1 MLKLFT
7 FLVLFITSI
16 LSAAPTFQAAGTYV
30 NGTTNVTPTWPAH
43 SINDLALL
51 FVETR
56 GGQAVNLSTPAGF
69 TQVLNSPQDVPST
82 GGFFFF
88 GGTSYGTRLTVF
100 WARATSASMSAPVI
114 QDPGNHVGAQILT
127 YRGVITS
134 GNPWD
139 VTAGSTKTTAS
150 TSISAPAV
158 TTTVNDTLIVQAV
171 SRDTDSANAAFSNQT
186 NAALTM
192 IAERVD
198 TGTSS
203 GDGGGYSVWDGGKAV
218 AGATGSTSATVSS
231 SKNAMLT
238 IALKPNS
245 PPVITAPNNG
255 NTYSASIPENTTAVT
270 DVNATD
276 PDTGGTLTYSLSG
289 TDAAKFTIDAS
300 TGVVTFTTAPDFEVP
315 TDNGAN
321 NIYDFTVTVTD
332 NGSPAKADTQDF
344 NITVTDVNE
353 LPIADYRLDECSWN
367 GTVAEVKDSSGNNL
381 HGTATSTAQTSTDA
395 VINSSG
401 SFANSTSNSAAISIA
416 DADILSPHVG
426 VNGEITISAWVKLNS
441 YPTNTL
447 QGRVP
452 IIAKGDTNKWE
463 YALNVY
469 ANHQAG
475 LSVWQS
481 SGSSYKEISGGDLAL
496 NRWYHITGV
505 LKKNSYARVYIDGA
519 LAFESTSGFSGDTTN
534 GTSPLYIA
542 RRGEGNNYLNGY
554 VDEAKIFATAL
565 TQPKIQ
571 SMYTNEQARKNYDGT
586 TRTASC
592 CCLPT
597 GGNLLANPSFETLC
611 QSTIIETWTG
621 IEGGTVNMRNNV
633 CGWNMNGAGM
643 ETWENTTS
651 KPASNGTV
659 FVEIDGSSATVDKL
673 WQNLNTVNGVNYII
687 RFDYRKRST
696 NANSDIIIAKWND
709 VAITQVEG
717 NTLGWQTAEIQ
728 VTGTASPDKLSF
740 EEPTSDSLGSWI
752 DNVRVVEGT
761 LATNCTSFKYEPYHS
776 YNVNLTPSYRLNTRL
791 ANQSFDVNVTVAC
804 AGNGTIPARQIKNIY
819 AIDASAT
826 SCNASTPKLATL
838 LSNGSYTINDTNKII
853 NIPGLNSIKAYS
865 NVKLMLETNT
875 SEFNCSSDTM
885 TIRPGSYTL
894 SQTSIKS
901 GDTLNASVTAGGGT
915 YTGSANVTTTLAT
928 PNIKCSTQ
936 GNFLS
941 DTEPK
946 ALTFIADSN
955 MSTLIGKDIGNINVT
970 IADKTWTAIDQIPS
984 DISGATWDC
993 IKDSNTTTLSG
1004 GKFGCD
1010 ISTVLPLTINP
1021 YEIRTTKNSF
1031 YTPSSNPIAWLYLD
1045 ASKQQYV
1052 EVNAT
1057 LSAHGKDGVKNKN
1070 FTDGCA
1076 GSNVPLG
1083 FYFTPSTLPI
1093 SGTNVSLTSTTGS
1106 QNTITD
1112 INSTYSTLFNTQ
1124 YFQVP
1129 NTSFKDGD
1137 ANLSLKFNFL
1147 RSNSTPINP
1156 FKLNHTNINTTYGNG
1171 VIDTNTTSLDNNA
1184 TFVYGRVRAY
1194 DIKTDQ
1200 TSATNPI
1207 ELEVYSSSS
1216 TGYVSGMPQ
1225 NVLHWYRNL
1234 NHTTSAL
1241 GSILSGDDYSSTTQA
1256 GSSSTISINSSL
1268 NTPNNGLHNII
1279 ITNPDAIAHAVVH
1292 LTIPSWLWYS
1302 TVNNYDISN
1311 GTKCT
1316 QHPCFDYQFF
1326 GTATGVS
1333 TGVNSGTFQGSDF
1346 NLTPAKTIIKKGV
1359 KVFR

>member
-1 MLKLFT
+1 MRTTTSKYNRLVHCI
-7 FLVLFITSI
+7 FLI
-16 LSAAPTFQAAGTYV
+16 L
-30 NGTTNVTPTWPAH
+30 
-43 SINDLALL
+43 
-51 FVETR
+51 
-56 GGQAVNLSTPAGF
+56 
-69 TQVLNSPQDVPST
+69 
-82 GGFFFF
+82 FFFF
-88 GGTSYGTRLTVF
+88 FTPSANANRII
-100 WARATSASMSAPVI
+100 TSATLN
-114 QDPGNHVGAQILT
+114 GNSSVTVTPLAL
-127 YRGVITS
+127 ITARVF
-134 GNPWD
+134 
-139 VTAGSTKTTAS
+139 VTTNKIGGSEAWRS
-150 TSISAPAV
+150 TSWRIGSGGFTCVNTIDYSSAANYNETFAISAPAIDG
-158 TTTVNDTLIVQAV
+158 TYDVNFIAYQDDTC
-171 SRDTDSANAAFSNQT
+171 T
-186 NAALTM
+186 
-192 IAERVD
+192 
-198 TGTSS
+198 
-203 GDGGGYSVWDGGKAV
+203 
-218 AGATGSTSATVSS
+218 AGASATYT
-231 SKNAMLT
+231 LT
-238 IALKPNS
+238 NGVTVANTAPT
-245 PPVITAPNNG
+245 ITAPNSG

-276 PDTGGTLTYSLSG
+276 PNTGQTLTYSLSG

-300 TGVVTFTTAPDFEVP
+300 TGVVTFTTAPDFEAP

-321 NIYDFTVTVTD
+321 NVYNFTVTVTD

-353 LPIADYRLDECSWN
+353 PPIVNYYLDECSWN
-367 GTVAEVKDSSGNNL
+367 GTVGEIKDSSGNNY
-381 HGTATSTAQTSTDA
+381 HATRIGTPNTTTDSKIYQA
-395 VINSSG
+395 GEFQNSS
-401 SFANSTSNSAAISIA
+401 SYTMAASTPDSDN
-416 DADILSPHVG
+416 LSPHVG
-426 VNGEITISAWVKLNS
+426 ATGEISISAWVKLNS
-441 YPTNTL
+441 YPPTSL

-452 IIAKGDTNKWE
+452 IVAKGNSGNWE
-463 YALNVY
+463 YALYVY
-469 ANHQAG
+469 NNKSAG
-475 LSVWQS
+475 FSVWQQG
-481 SGSSYKEISGGDLAL
+481 GSSYVEISGGTL
-496 NRWYHITGV
+496 NLNQWYHITGV
-505 LKKNSYARVYIDGA
+505 LKKGQFSKLYIDGA
-519 LAFESTSGFSGDTTN
+519 KITQSTTMSGTTTN
-534 GTSPLYIA
+534 GSSPLYIA
-542 RRGEGNNYLNGY
+542 RRGDGNNYL
-554 VDEAKIFATAL
+554 DAKIDEI
-565 TQPKIQ
+565 KIWSKSLNDLQ
-571 SMYTNEQARKNYDGT
+571 VSTMYNNELAGKNYDGNI
-586 TRTASC
+586 RTAPC
-592 CCLPT
+592 CCVPT
-597 GGNLLANPSFETLC
+597 GGNLIANPSFETLC
-611 QSTIIETWTG
+611 QSTIIYTWNG
-621 IEGGTVNMRNNV
+621 VEGGTVNMRNNV

-659 FVEIDGSSATVDKL
+659 FVEIDGYNTTVDKL
-673 WQNLNTVNGVNYII
+673 WQNLNTVNGTNYII
-687 RFDYRKRST
+687 RFDYRKRNGT
-696 NANSDIIIAKWND
+696 NAGSDIIIAKWND

-740 EEPTSDSLGSWI
+740 EEPASANDSLGSWI

-776 YNVNLTPSYRLNTRL
+776 YNVNLTPSYRLHTRL

-804 AGNGTIPARQIKNIY
+804 AGNGTIPTRQIKNIY

-875 SEFNCSSDTM
+875 SEFNCSSDIM
-885 TIRPGSYTL
+885 TIRPSSYTL

-901 GDTLNASVTAGGGT
+901 GDTLNASATAGGGT
-915 YTGSANVTTTLAT
+915 YTGTANVTTSLVT

-1057 LSAHGKDGVKNKN
+1057 LSAYGKDGIKNKN
-1070 FTDGCA
+1070 FSDGCA

-1216 TGYVSGMPQ
+1216 TGYVSGMSQ

-1234 NHTTSAL
+1234 NHSSPLNGNVIRGGFSAGTTNSNINMSASPL
-1241 GSILSGDDYSSTTQA
+1241 NGLQTIGIT
-1256 GSSSTISINSSL
+1256 SSSHQT
-1268 NTPNNGLHNII
+1268 
-1279 ITNPDAIAHAVVH
+1279 VH
-1292 LTIPSWLWYS
+1292 LDISPWLWYS
-1302 TVNNYDISN
+1302 PSMSYDYT
-1311 GTKCT
+1311 GDCTK
-1316 QHPCFDYQFF
+1316 HPCFDYQFF

-1346 NLTPAKTIIKKGV
+1346 NLAPAKTIIKKGV